1 MSGELLTRT
10 HVHTRTHMC
19 SYSWQNLNT
28 HEACT
33 DLLVWQL

>member
-1 MSGELLTRT
+1 MSGELL
-10 HVHTRTHMC
+10 TRTHMC